1 MQIGMNL
8 LLWTTQVSPDHYP
21 LLDKI
26 KEWGFD
32 GAEVPIFNVDS
43 DQYRQLGN
51 QLDAAG
57 LRRTAV
63 TIVTPETN
71 PISES
76 SSVRSRAVDHLK
88 GVVEMCHVSGV
99 EVLCGPFHSPVGT
112 LVGRG
117 PTRDEWAWG
126 MDVLRQVADT
136 AQQAGVQLALE
147 YLNRFECYFLNCA
160 EDTVR
165 FIKEANH
172 PSLGMM
178 YDSFHANIEEKN
190 VSQAIRSCAE
200 QTVHVHISENDRSTP
215 GEGNVSWSET
225 FSTLKEVQYDA
236 WFVIEA
242 FGQAMPDLAAATCIW
257 RRMFPDETYLA
268 TQGLQFIKERLHNT
282 EVK

>member
-126 MDVLRQVADT
+126 IDVLRQVADT

>member
-57 LRRTAV
+57 LRRTDV
-63 TIVTPETN
+63 TVVRDETN
-71 PISES
+71 PICES

-88 GVVEMCHVSGV
+88 GVVEMCHVSGA

-117 PTRDEWAWG
+117 PTRDEWKWG

-282 EVK
+282 EVE